1 MEKTIRIISVILT
14 LIIIGVVVGG
24 VAFYGLKPITE
35 VPWFVIVCT
44 VWLIFKRRRRWRLTQ

>member
-1 MEKTIRIISVILT
+1 MDKTIRIISAIIS

-44 VWLIFKRRRRWRLTQ
+44 VGLIFNKWEKDDE

>member
-24 VAFYGLKPITE
+24 MAFYGLKPITE

-44 VWLIFKRRRRWRLTQ
+44 VGLIFNKWEKDDE